1 VKIFTIDKEVFSI
14 YHGLNFTV
22 NIIKKI
28 RSYRRRRAMNFGRFC
43 WLNASK
49 FPNREFLIES
59 YPSKK
64 MRRALT
70 WKELNEQTN
79 KVANYLIKDCGI
91 KKGDVVQHLMMNSI
105 EWYVT
110 YMAVLKAGAVISP
123 LNFRFASGDIKY
135 ACDVTKSKV
144 FILGDG
150 FVPRV
155 EPIMKEMGYVKQYIC
170 VGDNVPASMK
180 SYKEIIE
187 KGDATNVLVE
197 TKDDDM
203 AELMFTSGTTG
214 APKPVCHTHE
224 TLFYIGIGNA
234 LTYNEGYSSVY
245 LAPHPFYHSGTLFLS
260 FPCYIAAGKILM
272 AMEIQ
277 PEFYLRSLADEKCTG
292 GWNTVPTWSDVL
304 SAIKSGAVNLK
315 DYDLA
320 ALRRI
325 EIGAQPVPYVLLEDS
340 KKIFPN
346 LPISNIYGIT
356 EGGGGGLTNCYDE
369 DIMRK
374 PGSIGKATAF
384 MEATVVDD
392 KGNELKPGQ
401 VGELLIKGPRL
412 MKEYAYNPEMT
423 AKTITDGWLH
433 TGDLAYKDEDGDIFF
448 ADRAKDLIIRG
459 GENIFPA
466 EIEDCL
472 RKHPKVQD
480 IAVMGYPHPRLIEI
494 VMAVIQTRPGQALTD
509 QEVLDFVKE
518 KGLAKFKWPEKMIY
532 ADIPR
537 NPAGKIEKP
546 KLRDMYV
553 KPAKE
558 AMEKEFKKQ
567 Q

>member
-1 VKIFTIDKEVFSI
+1 
-14 YHGLNFTV
+14 
-22 NIIKKI
+22 
-28 RSYRRRRAMNFGRFC
+28 MNFGRFC

-64 MRRALT
+64 IRRAVT
-70 WKELNEQTN
+70 WKELNDQTN
-79 KVANYLIKDCGI
+79 KVANFLIKECGI

-105 EWYVT
+105 EWYIT

-155 EPIMKEMGYVKQYIC
+155 EPIMNEMSYVKQYIC
-170 VGDNVPASMK
+170 VGDNVPTSMR
-180 SYKEIIE
+180 SYKEIMD

-234 LTYNEGYSSVY
+234 LTYNEGYNSVY
-245 LAPHPFYHSGTLFLS
+245 LSPHPFYHSGTLFLS
-260 FPCYIAAGKILM
+260 FPCYIGAGKILM

-304 SAIKSGAVNLK
+304 NAIKSGAVNLK
-315 DYDLA
+315 DYDLS
-320 ALRRI
+320 ALKHI

-346 LPISNIYGIT
+346 LPIANIYGIT

-374 PGSIGKATAF
+374 PGSIGKATVF
-384 MEATVVDD
+384 MEAKVVDGEG
-392 KGNELKPGQ
+392 KECKARE
-401 VGELLIKGPRL
+401 VGELLMKGPRL

-423 AKTITDGWLH
+423 AKFITDGWLH
-433 TGDLAYKDEDGDIFF
+433 TGDLAYVDEEGYIFF

-480 IAVMGYPHPRLIEI
+480 IAVLGYPHPRLIEI
-494 VMAVIQTRPGQALTD
+494 VMAIIQTKPGQTLTD
-509 QEVLDFVKE
+509 QEILDFVKE
-518 KGLAKFKWPEKMIY
+518 KGLAKFKWPEKMVY

-546 KLRDMYV
+546 KLRDIYV

-567 Q
+567 

>member
-1 VKIFTIDKEVFSI
+1 
-14 YHGLNFTV
+14 
-22 NIIKKI
+22 
-28 RSYRRRRAMNFGRFC
+28 MNFARFC

-64 MRRALT
+64 ARRALT
-70 WKELNEQTN
+70 WKDLNDQTN

-91 KKGDVVQHLMMNSI
+91 KKGDVVQHLMLNSL

-123 LNFRFASGDIKY
+123 LNFRFASSDIKY

-150 FVPRV
+150 FVSRV
-155 EPIMKEMGYVKQYIC
+155 EPIMKEMSYVKQYIC
-170 VGDNVPASMK
+170 VGENVPASMA
-180 SYKEIIE
+180 SYKQVLE
-187 KGDATNVLVE
+187 KGDTANVLVD

-234 LTYNEGYSSVY
+234 LTYNLGYNSVY

-260 FPCYIAAGKILM
+260 FPCFIAAGKILM

-304 SAIKSGAVNLK
+304 NAIKSGAVNLK
-315 DYDLA
+315 DYDLS
-320 ALRRI
+320 ALRHI

-346 LPISNIYGIT
+346 LPIANIYGIT

-374 PGSIGKATAF
+374 PGSIGKATVF
-384 MEATVVDD
+384 MEAKVVDGEG
-392 KGNELKPGQ
+392 KECKPNE
-401 VGELLIKGPRL
+401 VGELLMKGPRL

-433 TGDLAYKDEDGDIFF
+433 TGDLAYIDEEGYIFF

-480 IAVMGYPHPRLIEI
+480 IAVLGYPHPRLVEI
-494 VMAVIQTRPGQALTD
+494 VMAIIQTKPGQALTD
-509 QEVLDFVKE
+509 QEVIDFVKE
-518 KGLAKFKWPEKMIY
+518 KGLAKYKWPEKMVY
-532 ADIPR
+532 SDIPR

-546 KLRDMYV
+546 KLRDIYV

-567 Q
+567 

>member
-1 VKIFTIDKEVFSI
+1 
-14 YHGLNFTV
+14 
-22 NIIKKI
+22 
-28 RSYRRRRAMNFGRFC
+28 MNFARFC
-43 WLNASK
+43 RLNASK

-59 YPSKK
+59 FPSKK
-64 MRRALT
+64 VRRALT
-70 WKELNEQTN
+70 WKELDDQTN
-79 KVANYLIKDCGI
+79 KVANFLIKECGI

-105 EWYVT
+105 EWYIT

-155 EPIMKEMGYVKQYIC
+155 EPIMKEMPYVTQYIC

-180 SYKEIIE
+180 SYKQIME
-187 KGDATNVLVE
+187 KGDTADVLVD

-234 LTYNEGYSSVY
+234 LTYNLGYNSVY

-260 FPCYIAAGKILM
+260 YPCFIAAGKILM

-304 SAIKSGAVNLK
+304 NAIKSGAVNLK
-315 DYDLA
+315 DYDLS
-320 ALRRI
+320 ALRHI

-346 LPISNIYGIT
+346 LPIANIYGIT

-374 PGSIGKATAF
+374 PGSIGKATVF
-384 MEATVVDD
+384 MEAKVVDGN
-392 KGNELKPGQ
+392 GNECKARE
-401 VGELLIKGPRL
+401 VGELLMKGPRL

-433 TGDLAYKDEDGDIFF
+433 TGDLAYIDEEGYIFF

-480 IAVMGYPHPRLIEI
+480 IAVLGYPHPRLVEI
-494 VMAVIQTRPGQALTD
+494 VMAIIQTKPGQTLTD

-518 KGLAKFKWPEKMIY
+518 KGLAKYKWPEKMVY
-532 ADIPR
+532 TDIPR

-546 KLRDMYV
+546 KLRDIYV
-553 KPAKE
+553 KPAKD

-567 Q
+567 